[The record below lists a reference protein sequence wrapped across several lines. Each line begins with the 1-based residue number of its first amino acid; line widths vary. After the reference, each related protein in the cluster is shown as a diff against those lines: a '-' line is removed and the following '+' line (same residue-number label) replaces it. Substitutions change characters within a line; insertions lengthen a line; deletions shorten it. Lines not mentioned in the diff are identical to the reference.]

1 MHWKYHLEAG
11 DAVRV
16 RTSDG
21 YGWGT
26 VRGWVLEE
34 CPPEE
39 SDVDET
45 RSDSSAHQKS
55 STSVDVNDYELADYT
70 IRVQSGEWEGN
81 VTLDDVIEYQ
91 NKDDRETDAP
101 LLSEDLRL
109 TGGVG
114 QSM

>member
-39 SDVDET
+39 SYVD
-45 RSDSSAHQKS
+45 
-55 STSVDVNDYELADYT
+55 DYELADYT
-70 IRVQSGEWEGN
+70 IRVQSGDWEGN
-81 VTLDDVIEYQ
+81 VTLDDVLDYQ
-91 NKDDRETDAP
+91 SEDERETDLP
-101 LLSEDLRL
+101 LLSEDMRL
-109 TGGVG
+109 TGGVE
-114 QSM
+114 QTIS